1 MLNVKK
7 YTKVFL
13 KKNKNLIDNFEKNL
27 IIDVED
33 CFKTNTMRI
42 QSNT

>member
-1 MLNVKK
+1 MLNAKK

-13 KKNKNLIDNFEKNL
+13 KKSKNLIDNFEKNL
-27 IIDVED
+27 IIDDKD
-33 CFKTNTMRI
+33 CFKTNTLRI